1 MTEQPSSQPLALRA
15 LDRLR
20 KLAAGNGLEPAAI
33 AILETQESVFTLKGK
48 MEVSTLCDTDSL
60 SYPGGARNKTI
71 RSVDSVGALQG
82 AVAKHRQEFCE
93 NLEWVEAVTQEIQTH
108 ESQGWGLESAKVTLP
123 EKSAIYAATET
134 CPSCGGQKT
143 LTCAQCFGKG
153 TVICPQCQGQGREHC
168 YYCGGRG
175 ENPQQ
180 PGQLCQT
187 CNGTRFAP
195 CRFCQSRGTLPCP
208 TCQGKRGTP
217 CTPCH
222 ATGCLTQ
229 EVTVT
234 CGAETHFTMIVEGLP
249 SGLRRGLDRIGIANL
264 GKGHADITASKPEKE
279 EGDEPP
285 NEKGQILVLSYSVTL
300 PYAEMRMDFGSK
312 KAIVSAVGK
321 RCALSGVPNFLDT
334 SLKPW
339 RDKLRLAAVGQAP
352 LEDAIEARALND
364 ILSLTVAGKDR
375 ERDARRLY
383 PFGLSSEALAAI
395 LTDMRL
401 ALKKTTLKT
410 RTVMAVLCFALSA
423 AFFGLLF
430 EGGIEG
436 GMTFGW
442 NRYAGLGFDFAA
454 LTCALGASWM
464 IVNFS
469 TRFALQRRFPR
480 LPHALQQKI
489 GKTGYSMLG
498 AITAAFVTLLFL
510 APVKPLWLAWLLLR

>member
-1 MTEQPSSQPLALRA
+1 MTEQTPDQTLAARA

-33 AILETQESVFTLKGK
+33 VVLETQESVFTLKGK
-48 MEVSTLCDTDSL
+48 MEVSAMCETESL
-60 SYPGGARNKTI
+60 SYPGGVRGKNR
-71 RSVDSVGALQG
+71 RSVDSLAALQG
-82 AVAKHRQEFCE
+82 AVAKHRQEFRE
-93 NLEWVEAVTQEIQTH
+93 NLEWVADVTEEIQSH

-123 EKSAIYAATET
+123 EKSATYAATET
-134 CPSCGGQKT
+134 CPSCGGQKL
-143 LTCAQCFGKG
+143 LTCGQCFGKG

-180 PGQLCQT
+180 PGQPCQT

-195 CRFCQSRGTLPCP
+195 CRFCQAHGALPCP

-217 CTPCH
+217 CTTCH
-222 ATGCLTQ
+222 AMGSLTQ

-264 GKGHADITASKPEKE
+264 GKGHADITASQPEKE

-285 NEKGQILVLSYSVTL
+285 NEKTQILVLVYNVAL

-312 KAIVSAVGK
+312 KAIISAVGK
-321 RCALSGVPNFLDT
+321 RCAISGVPNFLDA

-339 RDKLRLAAVGQAP
+339 RNKLRLAAVGQAP

-364 ILSLTVAGKDR
+364 FLSLTVAGKDR
-375 ERDARRLY
+375 EKDARRLY
-383 PFGLSSEALAAI
+383 PFGLSSEAMAAI
-395 LTDMRL
+395 LNDMRL

-410 RTVMAVLCFALSA
+410 RTVMAVLCFGLSS

-430 EGGIEG
+430 ETGLEG
-436 GMTFGW
+436 RITFGW
-442 NRYAGLGFDFAA
+442 NRYTGMGFDLAA
-454 LTCALGASWM
+454 LACALGASWM
-464 IVNFS
+464 ILNFS

-498 AITAAFVTLLFL
+498 AITAAFVAFLFL
-510 APVKPLWLAWLLLR
+510 IPVKPLWLAWLMLR